1 MARSLSV
8 DLRRRVVGAIEGGSS
23 CRAAAQRFG
32 VSASSAI
39 RWRAQERRE
48 GDIRPK
54 LQGGDRHSQR
64 IEAHAELILSAVAA
78 RSDITLSELR
88 EQLMERGVAVAVAT
102 LWRFFKRRKITR
114 NRKSA
119 HAAEQR
125 RSTVNAARE
134 RWFEGQLDLDP
145 TRIVFIDETAAN
157 TKMARLYGR
166 APRGERCRAA
176 VPHGHWKTTTFTAG
190 LRYDGIAAPM
200 VLDGPM
206 NGEAFL
212 AYVEQALVPELR
224 PRDIVIMDNLP
235 AHKVHGVRKAIEA
248 AGASLRYLPPY
259 SPDFNPIE
267 MAFAK
272 LKALLRAAAA
282 RTIPDLWQAIANAL
296 RCFTPQECAN
306 YLAAAGYDA
315 I

>member
-1 MARSLSV
+1 
-8 DLRRRVVGAIEGGSS
+8 
-23 CRAAAQRFG
+23 
-32 VSASSAI
+32 
-39 RWRAQERRE
+39 
-48 GDIRPK
+48 
-54 LQGGDRHSQR
+54 
-64 IEAHAELILSAVAA
+64 
-78 RSDITLSELR
+78 
-88 EQLMERGVAVAVAT
+88 MERGVAVAVAT

-114 NRKSA
+114 KKS
-119 HAAEQR
+119 R
-125 RSTVNAARE
+125 RTPRTAPQHGEAARE

-235 AHKVHGVRKAIEA
+235 AHKVHGVGKAIEA
-248 AGASLRYLPPY
+248 AGAGLRYLPPY

-267 MAFAK
+267 MA
-272 LKALLRAAAA
+272 LPSSRPLLRAAGRAHPRPLASHRQRPALLHPA
-282 RTIPDLWQAIANAL
+282 RMRQLSRRRRIRCNMSGKCSSGL
-296 RCFTPQECAN
+296 RATSA
-306 YLAAAGYDA
+306 
-315 I
+315 

>member
-1 MARSLSV
+1 MARALSV
-8 DLRRRVVGAIEGGSS
+8 DLRRRVVSAIASGLS
-23 CRAAAQRFG
+23 CRAAAERFG

-39 RWRAQERRE
+39 RWRALDRRE
-48 GDIRPK
+48 GDIAPRR
-54 LQGGDRHSQR
+54 QGGDRTSRR
-64 IEAHAELILSAVAA
+64 IEAHAERILSALVEK
-78 RSDITLSELR
+78 SDITLAELR
-88 EQLMERGVAVAVAT
+88 DRLKEHGVSVGIGT
-102 LWRFFKRRKITR
+102 LWRFFKRRNNHAQKKT
-114 NRKSA
+114 A

-125 RSTVNAARE
+125 RSAVNAARGA
-134 RWFEGQLDLDP
+134 WFEGQLDLDP

-176 VPHGHWKTTTFTAG
+176 VPHGHWKTTTFTAA
-190 LRYDGIAAPM
+190 LRRDGIAAPM

-206 NGEAFL
+206 SGEAFL

-224 PRDIVIMDNLP
+224 PGDVVIMDNLP
-235 AHKVHGVRKAIEA
+235 AHKVAGVRQAIET
-248 AGASLRYLPPY
+248 AGASLKYLPPY

-272 LKALLRAAAA
+272 LKSLLRAAAA
-282 RTIPDLWQAIANAL
+282 RTIPDLWKAIADAL
-296 RCFTPQECAN
+296 RRFTPQECAN

-315 I
+315 T

>member
-1 MARSLSV
+1 MN
-8 DLRRRVVGAIEGGSS
+8 
-23 CRAAAQRFG
+23 
-32 VSASSAI
+32 
-39 RWRAQERRE
+39 
-48 GDIRPK
+48 
-54 LQGGDRHSQR
+54 
-64 IEAHAELILSAVAA
+64 
-78 RSDITLSELR
+78 T
-88 EQLMERGVAVAVAT
+88 
-102 LWRFFKRRKITR
+102 
-114 NRKSA
+114 
-119 HAAEQR
+119 
-125 RSTVNAARE
+125 ARE
-134 RWFEGQLDLDP
+134 AWFEGQLDLDP

-190 LRYDGIAAPM
+190 LRHDRIAAPM

-235 AHKVHGVRKAIEA
+235 AHKVHGVRQAIEA
-248 AGASLRYLPPY
+248 AGATLRYLPPY

-272 LKALLRAAAA
+272 LKKVSGRAPEQRKIVTVVHATNLFAAVS
-282 RTIPDLWQAIANAL
+282 LAINFKNGADKQFGRKLFDCELNGVRRQGKSSVHKSLTRVFA
-296 RCFTPQECAN
+296 TPR
-306 YLAAAGYDA
+306 
-315 I
+315 